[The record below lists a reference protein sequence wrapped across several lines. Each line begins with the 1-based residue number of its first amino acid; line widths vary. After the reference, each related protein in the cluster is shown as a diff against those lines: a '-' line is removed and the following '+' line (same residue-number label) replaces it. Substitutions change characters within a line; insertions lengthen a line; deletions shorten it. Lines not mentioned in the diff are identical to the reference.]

1 MNDAELAF
9 NDSSDTALALTLFLR
24 DPQRFGGIILRCDG
38 PARDAMLASINE
50 AILPLVR
57 IPANV
62 DAERLLGGLDLTATL
77 ASGATVTR
85 PGLLETARGGAVLVP
100 MAERLR
106 SDVVAH
112 LAQAMDAGG
121 LAAVLL
127 DDGREA
133 DEAVPAA
140 LAERVAFHCDAT
152 IFSPARPELFEG
164 PSFLST
170 AVREKDGPS
179 TSSGQTVKAEMAG
192 GEIQVDPLSEAQL
205 TAIATTAAALGVQS
219 IRALN
224 FAQLAARAHAALHGQ
239 RVADDDDIAAAVRLV
254 LAPRA
259 TQVPQAAPPP
269 EAQADDAPPQGDDP
283 ANDSARDID
292 PSELDDILLEA
303 ATAAIPPH
311 VLDQI
316 ERRAR
321 GGGRAM
327 GGRSGDRQKSAQ
339 RGRPLGA
346 RPGVPGQGRKLAL
359 IASLRAAAPWQAI
372 RRRDAKPDDARRVH
386 IRKDDLRVRAFE
398 ERRGTLTIFAVD
410 ASGSAAMSRLAE
422 AKGAVELMLAEAYV
436 KRAQVALIAFRKEGA
451 ELLLPPT
458 RSLTRARRAL
468 AELPGGGGT
477 PLAAGLIAAQQLAS
491 IAQRSGQTP
500 VIALL
505 TDGKANVRR
514 DGSAGRAEAMAEAE
528 VAAHALRSA
537 GHASVVI
544 DIAPRP
550 TAEAAALA
558 EALGGRYV
566 PLPRAGSA
574 ALVAA
579 VESVGAP

>member
-1 MNDAELAF
+1 MSDA
-9 NDSSDTALALTLFLR
+9 ALALTLFLR
-24 DPQRFGGIILRCDG
+24 DPQRFGGIILRGDG
-38 PARDAMLASINE
+38 PARDAMLAEISA
-50 AILPLVR
+50 AIAPLVR

-77 ASGATVTR
+77 ASGATVMR
-85 PGLLETARGGAVLVP
+85 PGLLEAARGGAVVVP

-106 SDVVAH
+106 ADVAAH

-121 LAAVLL
+121 QTMILL

-133 DEAVPAA
+133 EERVPAA
-140 LAERVAFHCDAT
+140 LAERVAFHCDVG
-152 IFSPARPELFEG
+152 SLSYSAR
-164 PSFLST
+164 
-170 AVREKDGPS
+170 PS
-179 TSSGQTVKAEMAG
+179 TSSGQTAKGNKAIAD
-192 GEIQVDPLSEAQL
+192 VAQL
-205 TAIATTAAALGVQS
+205 DHVQLTVLAATASALGVTS
-219 IRALN
+219 VRALN
-224 FAQLAARAHAALHGQ
+224 FVHTAARAHAALHDKSG
-239 RVADDDDIAAAVRLV
+239 VDDDDIAAAARLV

-259 TQVPQAAPPP
+259 TMVPQPAPPP
-269 EAQADDAPPQGDDP
+269 EAESEDASPPDDQPGD
-283 ANDSARDID
+283 DSARNID
-292 PSELDDILLEA
+292 PSELDDLVLEA
-303 ATAAIPPH
+303 AAAAIPPH
-311 VLDQI
+311 ILDQI

-321 GGGRAM
+321 GGGRAT
-327 GGRSGDRQKSAQ
+327 GGRSGDRQKSAH

-372 RRRDAKPDDARRVH
+372 RRRDAKPADGRRIH
-386 IRKDDLRVRAFE
+386 IRKADLRVRAFE

-410 ASGSAAMSRLAE
+410 ASGSAAISRLAE
-422 AKGAVELMLAEAYV
+422 AKGAVELMLAAAYV

-491 IAQRSGQTP
+491 NAQRSGQTP

-550 TAEAAALA
+550 TPEAAALA
-558 EALGGRYV
+558 DAMGGRYV

>member
-1 MNDAELAF
+1 MSDAELA
-9 NDSSDTALALTLFLR
+9 LILFLR
-24 DPQRFGGIILRCDG
+24 DPQRFGGIILRGDG
-38 PARDAMLASINE
+38 PARDAMLAEIGA
-50 AILPLVR
+50 AIKPLVR

-77 ASGATVTR
+77 ASGATVMR
-85 PGLLETARGGAVLVP
+85 PGLLEAARGGAVVVP

-106 SDVVAH
+106 ADVAAH

-133 DEAVPAA
+133 DEGVPAA
-140 LAERVAFHCDAT
+140 LAERVAFHCDVG
-152 IFSPARPELFEG
+152 SLSYPAR
-164 PSFLST
+164 
-170 AVREKDGPS
+170 PS
-179 TSSGQTVKAEMAG
+179 TSSGQTANGDKAIAEGAQLDH
-192 GEIQVDPLSEAQL
+192 EQL
-205 TAIATTAAALGVQS
+205 TALAVAASALGVS
-219 IRALN
+219 SVRALN
-224 FAQLAARAHAALHGQ
+224 FVQTAARAHAALHDQSGM
-239 RVADDDDIAAAVRLV
+239 DDDDIAAAVRLV

-259 TQVPQAAPPP
+259 TKVPQPAPPP
-269 EAQADDAPPQGDDP
+269 EAEGEDASPPDDQPGD
-283 ANDSARDID
+283 DSARNID

-311 VLDQI
+311 ILDQI

-346 RPGVPGQGRKLAL
+346 RRGVPRQGRKLAL

-422 AKGAVELMLAEAYV
+422 AKGAVELMLAAAYV

-491 IAQRSGQTP
+491 NAQRSGQTP

-550 TAEAAALA
+550 TPEAAALA
-558 EALGGRYV
+558 DALGGRYV